1 MKMLTIRRAKAD
13 GLEEISRDVAADL
26 LRRADSN
33 LWLHFDS
40 PDQEELRFL
49 QKNLKIHDLIMEDIV
64 HQNQRPKLDSFD
76 DYVYLAVHPLQRKE
90 SWQIEPSELDL
101 LLGRSWIVSV
111 HYGPLPGLIDNSH
124 LHDRI
129 PLALGRGPDFML
141 YTLLD
146 LVVDAYFPLLDEIED
161 EIDSLEDRLLARGS
175 AIDINRLLALKR
187 SLVRIRRAVS
197 PQREVFNQLT
207 RHDFPFIRPEHLV
220 YFRDVYDHLIR
231 IVEELDSLRDIL
243 SSVLEIYLASTSN
256 QLNVTMKRLTAWGT
270 IFIVVTAIAGIYGMN
285 FKYMPELE
293 WRYGYFVILALMT
306 VISLGLYFYFKKK
319 GHL

>member
-1 MKMLTIRRAKAD
+1 MLIIRRPKAE
-13 GLEEISRDVAADL
+13 GLEEISRDVAATL
-26 LRRADSN
+26 LRRGDSN
-33 LWLHFDS
+33 LWLHFDT
-40 PDQEELRFL
+40 PKEEEIRFL
-49 QKNLKIHDLIMEDIV
+49 QENLKIHDLTVEDIV

-76 DYVYLAVHPLQRKE
+76 DYVYLAVHPLLRKE
-90 SWQIEPSELDL
+90 SRQIEPSELDL
-101 LLGRSWIVSV
+101 LLGKSWIVSV
-111 HYGPLPGLIDNSH
+111 HYGPLPGLIENSH

-129 PLALGRGPDFML
+129 PLALGRGPDFLL

-161 EIDSLEDRLLARGS
+161 EIDTLEDRLLAKGS

-207 RHDFPFIRPEHLV
+207 RHDFPFIRPEYLV

-243 SSVLEIYLASTSN
+243 SNMLEIYLASTSN

-270 IFIVVTAIAGIYGMN
+270 IFIVITAIAGIYGMN
-285 FKYMPELE
+285 FKHMPELE
-293 WRYGYFVILALMT
+293 WRYGYFAILALMT
-306 VISLGLYFYFKKK
+306 TISIGLYFYFKKT
-319 GHL
+319 GYL